1 MEASINW
8 NSYFA
13 HPEIVLLS
21 MLTDEAKPGLRKKEA
36 NIIKS
41 IGKPTGV
48 QDFIKPT
55 VNWKAK
61 SYKYLVKDLSPKDM
75 TLEPPVTMDLTSEQV
90 DAIADNP
97 SLLGLN
103 LLPCHTQAVQRRIK
117 DVTKIAS
124 AGYCIGVHPKNG
136 NRFEQEMSNMLYSR
150 EIMPKFKS
158 KQDYVSH
165 RKLVFVSYD
174 NQHG

>member
-1 MEASINW
+1 MYIPEWFDVVQNPSFLDGPKIFHRLVVSLDTFAFRVEQKTIMEASINW

-48 QDFIKPT
+48 RDFIKPT

-90 DAIADNP
+90 DAIDDNL
-97 SLLGLN
+97 SLLGLAH
-103 LLPCHTQAVQRRIK
+103 LPCHTQAVER
-117 DVTKIAS
+117 
-124 AGYCIGVHPKNG
+124 
-136 NRFEQEMSNMLYSR
+136 
-150 EIMPKFKS
+150 
-158 KQDYVSH
+158 
-165 RKLVFVSYD
+165 
-174 NQHG
+174 

>member
-48 QDFIKPT
+48 RDFIKPT

-90 DAIADNP
+90 DAIDDNL
-97 SLLGLN
+97 SLLGLAH
-103 LLPCHTQAVQRRIK
+103 LPCHTQAVER
-117 DVTKIAS
+117 
-124 AGYCIGVHPKNG
+124 
-136 NRFEQEMSNMLYSR
+136 
-150 EIMPKFKS
+150 
-158 KQDYVSH
+158 
-165 RKLVFVSYD
+165 
-174 NQHG
+174 